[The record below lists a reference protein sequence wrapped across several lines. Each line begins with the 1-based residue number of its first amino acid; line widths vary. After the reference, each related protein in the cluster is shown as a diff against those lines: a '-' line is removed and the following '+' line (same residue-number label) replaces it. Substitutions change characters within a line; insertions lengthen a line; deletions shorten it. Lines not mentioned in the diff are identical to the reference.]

1 MIIYRWC
8 LASLLIFSWAFPAV
22 FAIPLFVAYGKF
34 PAIGLVWIFAQDP
47 MRTVAEFVL
56 TSAEHP
62 STKVKRRLAHISGQS
77 NKHFLFPVFWCGT
90 KIIQNHPR
98 SSTIIQYHPRPS
110 KFIQDHPNS
119 SRIIQDLVFR
129 CGRRRGVIGGCGN
142 CQRSLLSS
150 LIQVPPTFW
159 HHFMWTITLIMI
171 NTDQP
176 LNNKQIVLMGS

>member
-98 SSTIIQYHPRPS
+98 SPTIIQYHPRPS

-119 SRIIQDLVFR
+119 SKILCSGVAGGEEWLEAVGIV
-129 CGRRRGVIGGCGN
+129 RGLYCHHLS
-142 CQRSLLSS
+142 RSLQHFDILSCGQS
-150 LIQVPPTFW
+150 LW
-159 HHFMWTITLIMI
+159 
-171 NTDQP
+171 
-176 LNNKQIVLMGS
+176 

>member
-119 SRIIQDLVFR
+119 SKIIQTHPRSSKLLQDHPNSSKILCSGVA
-129 CGRRRGVIGGCGN
+129 GGEEWLEAVGIVRGLYCHHLS
-142 CQRSLLSS
+142 RSLRHFDILSCEQS
-150 LIQVPPTFW
+150 
-159 HHFMWTITLIMI
+159 H
-171 NTDQP
+171 
-176 LNNKQIVLMGS
+176 K

>member
-90 KIIQNHPR
+90 KIIQNHPN
-98 SSTIIQYHPRPS
+98 SS

-119 SRIIQDLVFR
+119 SKILCSGVAGGEEWLEAVGIV
-129 CGRRRGVIGGCGN
+129 RGLYCHHLS
-142 CQRSLLSS
+142 RSLRHFDIISCEQS
-150 LIQVPPTFW
+150 LW
-159 HHFMWTITLIMI
+159 
-171 NTDQP
+171 
-176 LNNKQIVLMGS
+176 

>member
-119 SRIIQDLVFR
+119 SKIIQTPPRSCVQVWQEERSDWRLWELSEVFT
-129 CGRRRGVIGGCGN
+129 VITYPGPSDILTSFHVN
-142 CQRSLLSS
+142 NHSDNDQYRSA
-150 LIQVPPTFW
+150 T
-159 HHFMWTITLIMI
+159 
-171 NTDQP
+171 
-176 LNNKQIVLMGS
+176 